1 MPIYKGSTEVA
12 SGNLYKGST
21 EIQDG
26 YKATDSFYVNEIT
39 VTLPSSVTASG
50 ITWSV
55 STTSFT
61 GAPGS
66 TSSSFTLTAS
76 AGGSLNRITG
86 NASVSMDISG
96 VITQFS
102 ESTSNTGGLNNSS
115 TITCTFTFPNNGGN
129 ATLSVTGM
137 TNTTYLGSVNV
148 TNNSSNNNFY
158 ASCNNTTAGI
168 CGNPVN
174 GWTGG
179 VGLPSSS
186 AARWNFTGDT
196 PPNASVSISLYS
208 SGWTTGSY
216 SSSGVGG
223 IVNAGAG
230 SIIGSGGTI
239 TPPTTW
245 DSGPNGAGYA
255 NISISGYYVTGD
267 TTVQVGS
274 YNNYNVPGFPD
285 CTNCAGN
292 P

>member
-1 MPIYKGSTEVA
+1 MPIYKGTNEVT

-21 EIQDG
+21 KIENG

-86 NASVSMDISG
+86 TASVSMDISG
-96 VITQFS
+96 VVTQFS

-115 TITCTFTFPNNGGN
+115 TITCSFTFPNNGGN

-137 TNTTYLGSVNV
+137 TNTTYLGAVNV

-158 ASCNNTTAGI
+158 ASCNNTAAGV
-168 CGNPVN
+168 CGNPAN

-179 VGLPSSS
+179 AGYPSTS
-186 AARWNFTGDT
+186 AGRWNFTGDT
-196 PPNASVSISLYS
+196 PPASSISVSLYS

-216 SSSGVGG
+216 SSSGVGAT
-223 IVNAGAG
+223 VSG
-230 SIIGSGGTI
+230 SSITSSGGTI
-239 TPPTTW
+239 NPAATFDT
-245 DSGPNGAGYA
+245 GPNGGGYA
-255 NISISGYYVTGD
+255 GISISGYYVTGD
-267 TTVQVGS
+267 TTVQIGTYS
-274 YNNYNVPGFPD
+274 NYNVPGFPD